1 MNNNVVMLVGCS
13 GVGKSSLGNR
23 MFGLMPS
30 YPSKPFRVDDPTVY
44 PVAGTLQ
51 AFTGTRFSD
60 QPRPGHT
67 LTTVD
72 TPGKRS
78 LAREARKGNLFRS
91 DTEIKRCVLLW
102 CFPQAQFILATQ
114 A

>member
-1 MNNNVVMLVGCS
+1 MVSSSSSSISGQQQQQQTISGSKIKRIVLVSAMNNNVVMLVGCS

-51 AFTGTRFSD
+51 AFTGTHSLYAVVYPALD
-60 QPRPGHT
+60 ASNA
-67 LTTVD
+67 
-72 TPGKRS
+72 TPSEWLRAS
-78 LAREARKGNLFRS
+78 
-91 DTEIKRCVLLW
+91 
-102 CFPQAQFILATQ
+102 
-114 A
+114 